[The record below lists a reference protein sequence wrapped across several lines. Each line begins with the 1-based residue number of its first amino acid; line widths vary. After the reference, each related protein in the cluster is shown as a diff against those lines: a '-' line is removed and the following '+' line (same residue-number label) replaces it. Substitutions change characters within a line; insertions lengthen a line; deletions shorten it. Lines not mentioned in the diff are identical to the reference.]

1 MEATTF
7 NAILDS
13 LQEVSDTYL
22 EAPIAQPDRATL
34 DQWQPGTSA
43 WQRLQ
48 AASSWIP
55 GIHLERMEI
64 DGHCIHYWRIGSG
77 HGTPVVLLH
86 GFGASK
92 ETWASLIPAIL
103 QRDMTLYLLDL
114 PGFGQSDYRADAHYT
129 YEYQAHRLEKWARH
143 LALPPAFWIGSSM
156 GGAIGATLAANH
168 PERVAGLILMNAAGM
183 GSARHSPMESQLL
196 QGRNPLIP
204 GDAAETRSLFRYTTW
219 RGRAVFSRVMPLAMG
234 PEMRHRRPVNQHLF
248 MDMMQPRER
257 IPELLERVQAPA
269 QVIWGERDQVVDV
282 SCAHHYGALLPRA
295 QVTILRGV
303 GHLPMLEAPLRS
315 ARLVRRFVREHG

>member
-22 EAPIAQPDRATL
+22 KAPIAQPDPASL
-34 DQWQPGTSA
+34 EQWQPAPSA
-43 WQRLQ
+43 WQKLQ

-55 GIHLERMEI
+55 GIHEERMEI
-64 DGHCIHYWRIGSG
+64 DGHRIHYWRIGSG

-103 QRDMTLYLLDL
+103 QRHMTLYLPDL
-114 PGFGQSDYRADAHYT
+114 PGFGQSDYRADARYT
-129 YEYQAHRLEKWARH
+129 YEVQAHRMGEWARH
-143 LALPPAFWIGSSM
+143 LALPPAYWVGSSM

-168 PERVAGLILMNAAGM
+168 PERVAGLVLMNAAGM

-204 GDAAETRSLFRYTTW
+204 GDASETRSLFRYTTW
-219 RGRAVFSRVMPLAMG
+219 RGQAVFSRVMPLAMG
-234 PEMRHRRPVNQHLF
+234 PEMRHRRPINQHLF

-257 IPELLERVQAPA
+257 IPELLARVQAPA
-269 QVIWGERDQVVDV
+269 RVIWGERDQVVDV

-303 GHLPMLEAPLRS
+303 GHLPMLEAPLRT
-315 ARLVRRFVREHG
+315 ARVVRRFMREHG